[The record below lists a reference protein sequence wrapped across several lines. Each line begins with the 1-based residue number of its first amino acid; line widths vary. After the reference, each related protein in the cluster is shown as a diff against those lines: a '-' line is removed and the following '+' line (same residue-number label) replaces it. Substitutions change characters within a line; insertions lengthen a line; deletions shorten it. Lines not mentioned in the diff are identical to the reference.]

1 LIDQLFSGLVEL
13 SPEMEVVPAIAQN
26 WELSDNGRTYL
37 FHLRHDVRWSDGTPV
52 TAADFEYAWI
62 RLLDPATNAPE
73 PSVLYDIRGARAF
86 HQGELSDPEQVGVR
100 ALDPLTLRV
109 ELEGPT
115 GYFPH
120 LLTLDSTYPLPR
132 HVVEAYG
139 QAWTEVGNI
148 VTNGP
153 FLLQVWDRSER
164 MVLTR
169 NSDYHGQFSGNI
181 ERVELSLGSDP
192 AIPLQMYEAGEL
204 DILSHFTL
212 RKIPTPKQD
221 WVRQRYANDLIS
233 APGLYTNFM
242 AFDASRPPFDD
253 PGVRRAFV
261 LATDRAALVAARRSN
276 ELPATGGF
284 VPPGMP
290 GHSPGI
296 GLSHDPE
303 QARQL
308 LAASGYPAGQGFPTV
323 DMLAFQSHIPFCKSL
338 QAQWR
343 QNLGVDVNW
352 RPLQTSR
359 YINKLADEQVHLC
372 SLAWMAD
379 YPDPVNF
386 LDLNDS
392 IQMGQWHSQRF
403 VALVDRARRETAP
416 QQRMELYGQA
426 DKILIEEAAIM
437 PLTYGHKHVLVKP
450 WVKKYPISAFKF
462 WFWKD
467 VVIEPH

>member
-1 LIDQLFSGLVEL
+1 
-13 SPEMEVVPAIAQN
+13 
-26 WELSDNGRTYL
+26 
-37 FHLRHDVRWSDGTPV
+37 
-52 TAADFEYAWI
+52 
-62 RLLDPATNAPE
+62 
-73 PSVLYDIRGARAF
+73 
-86 HQGELSDPEQVGVR
+86 
-100 ALDPLTLRV
+100 
-109 ELEGPT
+109 
-115 GYFPH
+115 
-120 LLTLDSTYPLPR
+120 
-132 HVVEAYG
+132 
-139 QAWTEVGNI
+139 
-148 VTNGP
+148 
-153 FLLQVWDRSER
+153 
-164 MVLTR
+164 
-169 NSDYHGQFSGNI
+169 
-181 ERVELSLGSDP
+181 
-192 AIPLQMYEAGEL
+192 
-204 DILSHFTL
+204 
-212 RKIPTPKQD
+212 
-221 WVRQRYANDLIS
+221 
-233 APGLYTNFM
+233 
-242 AFDASRPPFDD
+242 
-253 PGVRRAFV
+253 
-261 LATDRAALVAARRSN
+261 
-276 ELPATGGF
+276 
-284 VPPGMP
+284 
-290 GHSPGI
+290 
-296 GLSHDPE
+296 
-303 QARQL
+303 
-308 LAASGYPAGQGFPTV
+308 
-323 DMLAFQSHIPFCKSL
+323 MLAFQSHIPFCKSL